1 MEHYIANEK
10 QERKIEHFVLIFF
23 TVYSFLMSYVGISHK
38 WDAWVIIIIGL
49 SLVTAW
55 ALFLMRYKT
64 YAMRALFTTL
74 LILLCFF
81 LYAIL
86 SKDFINIIPPFFI
99 IGAVIS
105 MYAITDLVVITNI
118 VQIFLL
124 VIFVVEGK
132 QNMQID
138 DFHQALPQIANIFIY
153 IVLLQVWVRQRN
165 ESSAKSMQII
175 QDMAR
180 AERSKDDFLAN
191 ISHEIRTPLNTIY
204 GMSEMAQKQTDLN
217 VIKEEI
223 YNIQV
228 ASKKLMSMVNDIL
241 DFSELQTGEMDLEEE
256 VYNISSTIND
266 VINMTMAA
274 VEEKDLDV
282 VVDFDTTIPALLE
295 GDEKKIRRIIMNLV
309 SNAVKFTHSGYIGIK
324 VSGRRESYGINLSVS
339 ITDTGIGMR
348 EDYRENLFTGFGQL
362 DTRRNRQEGGVGLGL
377 AISYLLAKKLGG
389 VITVNSKEGQ
399 GSVFT
404 FVVPQKIV
412 KDQPVA
418 VLKNPDEISIAC
430 YFNIEHQAR
439 PGSRDAFTSQ
449 IENMVKNIPVSW
461 QLCKNL
467 DEMKRRMKAKR
478 YTHVFITDVEYE
490 EEPQYFDA
498 IALRTKLMISVPR
511 NAATNR
517 KYENALVMYRP
528 VYSLSVVA
536 ALNEEYDSAHAEKP
550 IKSKRFTAPGA
561 HVLVVDDNV
570 MNIRVIENILSQ
582 FKISVTKALSG
593 SEALEKVESM
603 DFDFI
608 FMDHMMPEMDG
619 VETTHRIREKVGSYY
634 QRVPIIALTANAVAG
649 SRKMFLSE
657 GFSDFLEK
665 PVELSVLERVL
676 RRTLPPEKM
685 IFDDVE
691 DTVKQQE
698 TTEEFE
704 LTDIDKETG
713 MLYCGGEEGFYM
725 ILAECVLNYQENAAL
740 LSELFQN
747 KDWENYIIKIHALKS
762 TMKSIG
768 AMHLSDRAR
777 ELEFAGKEGRFD
789 VIEKN
794 HESVL
799 GEYENLMERLKNQER
814 VKKMLA
820 TESGDAVAAEET
832 SDVSEKLPLT
842 MEIFDSMYAKFE
854 DAMYSLRKDEML
866 AIVDELEKYN
876 IGENTKKSELD
887 KIRRKI
893 NQDDYFAAG
902 SDLEVLRNDLK
913 GASCIIKI

>member
-1 MEHYIANEK
+1 
-10 QERKIEHFVLIFF
+10 
-23 TVYSFLMSYVGISHK
+23 
-38 WDAWVIIIIGL
+38 
-49 SLVTAW
+49 
-55 ALFLMRYKT
+55 
-64 YAMRALFTTL
+64 
-74 LILLCFF
+74 
-81 LYAIL
+81 
-86 SKDFINIIPPFFI
+86 
-99 IGAVIS
+99 
-105 MYAITDLVVITNI
+105 
-118 VQIFLL
+118 
-124 VIFVVEGK
+124 
-132 QNMQID
+132 MQID

-324 VSGRRESYGINLSVS
+324 VGGRRESYGINLSIS

-362 DTRRNRQEGGVGLGL
+362 DNRRNRQEGGVGLGL

-418 VLKNPDEISIAC
+418 VLKNADEISIAC

-439 PGSRDAFTSQ
+439 PGSRDAFTTQ

-467 DEMKRRMKAKR
+467 DEMKRRMKAKH

-490 EEPQYFDA
+490 EDPRYFDA

-511 NAATNR
+511 NAVTNR
-517 KYENALVMYRP
+517 KYENALIMYRP

-536 ALNEEYDSAHAEKP
+536 ALNKEYDSSHADKP

-561 HVLVVDDNV
+561 HVLVVDDNI

-685 IFDDVE
+685 IFDDAE
-691 DTVKQQE
+691 DTVQQQE
-698 TTEEFE
+698 TTDSFE
-704 LTDIDKETG
+704 LTEIDKETG

-725 ILAECVLNYQENAAL
+725 ILAECVLGYKENAAL
-740 LSELFQN
+740 LTELFQK
-747 KDWENYIIKIHALKS
+747 KDWENYVIKIHALKS

-768 AMHLSDRAR
+768 AMRLSDRAR
-777 ELEFAGKEGRFD
+777 ELEFAGKEGRYE
-789 VIEKN
+789 VIEKY
-794 HESVL
+794 HQSVL
-799 GEYENLMERLKNQER
+799 NEYENLMEQLKKQEY
-814 VKKMLA
+814 VNKLL
-820 TESGDAVAAEET
+820 AEE
-832 SDVSEKLPLT
+832 SSSGEVSKEQPVDSRKQSLT
-842 MEIFDSMYAKFE
+842 IETFDTLYAKFE
-854 DAMYSLRKDEML
+854 DAMYSLRKEEML
-866 AIVDELEKYN
+866 DIVEELGRYK

-887 KIRRKI
+887 KISRKI

-902 SDLEVLRNDLK
+902 YDLEVLRNDLK
-913 GASCIIKI
+913 GGN

>member
-23 TVYSFLMSYVGISHK
+23 TAYSFLMSYVGISHK

-105 MYAITDLVVITNI
+105 MYAITDLIVITNI

-153 IVLLQVWVRQRN
+153 IVLLQVWVRQKN
-165 ESSAKSMQII
+165 VSSAKSMQII

-324 VSGRRESYGINLSVS
+324 VGGRRESYGINLSIS
-339 ITDTGIGMR
+339 ISDTGIGMR
-348 EDYRENLFTGFGQL
+348 EDYRENLFIGFGQL
-362 DTRRNRQEGGVGLGL
+362 DNRRNRQEGGVGLGL

-418 VLKNPDEISIAC
+418 VLKNADEISIAC

-439 PGSRDAFTSQ
+439 PGSRDAFTTQ

-467 DEMKRRMKAKR
+467 DEMKRRMKAKH
-478 YTHVFITDVEYE
+478 YTHVLITDVEYE
-490 EEPQYFDA
+490 EDPHYFDA
-498 IALRTKLMISVPR
+498 MALRTKLMISVPR
-511 NAATNR
+511 NAVTNR
-517 KYENALVMYRP
+517 KYENALIMYRP

-536 ALNEEYDSAHAEKP
+536 ALNEEYDSSHADKP

-561 HVLVVDDNV
+561 HVLVVDDNI

-685 IFDDVE
+685 IFDDAE
-691 DTVKQQE
+691 DTVQQQE
-698 TTEEFE
+698 TTDSFE
-704 LTDIDKETG
+704 LTEIDKETG

-725 ILAECVLNYQENAAL
+725 ILAECVLDYKENAAL
-740 LSELFQN
+740 LTELFQK
-747 KDWENYIIKIHALKS
+747 KDWENYVIKIHALKS

-768 AMHLSDRAR
+768 AMRLSDRAR
-777 ELEFAGKEGRFD
+777 ELEFAGKECRYE
-789 VIEKN
+789 VIEKY
-794 HESVL
+794 HQSVL
-799 GEYENLMERLKNQER
+799 NEYENLMEQLKKQEY
-814 VKKMLA
+814 VNKLL
-820 TESGDAVAAEET
+820 AEE
-832 SDVSEKLPLT
+832 SSSGEVSKEQPVDSRKQSLT
-842 MEIFDSMYAKFE
+842 IETFDTLYAKFE
-854 DAMYSLRKDEML
+854 DAMYSLRKEEML
-866 AIVDELEKYN
+866 DIVEELGRYK

-887 KIRRKI
+887 KISRKI

-902 SDLEVLRNDLK
+902 YDLEVLRKDLK
-913 GASCIIKI
+913 GGN

>member
-10 QERKIEHFVLIFF
+10 QERKIEYLVLLFF
-23 TVYSFLMSYVGISHK
+23 TVYGFMMSYVGISKK
-38 WDAWVIIIIGL
+38 WDAWFVVIIGL
-49 SLVTAW
+49 SLVIVW
-55 ALFLMRYKT
+55 ALFVMRYKT
-64 YAMRALFTTL
+64 YSMRALFTTL
-74 LILLCFF
+74 LIQLCFF
-81 LYAIL
+81 IYALYSDNYI
-86 SKDFINIIPPFFI
+86 DIIPPFFI

-105 MYAITDLVVITNI
+105 MYAITDLVVIANI
-118 VQIFLL
+118 IQIFLL
-124 VIFVVEGK
+124 VIFIAEGK
-132 QNMQID
+132 QNMQVD
-138 DFHQALPQIANIFIY
+138 DLNQALLQIANIFLY

-165 ESSAKSMQII
+165 ESAAKSMQII
-175 QDMAR
+175 QDMTK

-204 GMSEMAQKQTDLN
+204 GMSEMAQKQTDLD

-241 DFSELQTGEMDLEEE
+241 DFSELQAGEMDLEEE

-274 VEEKDLDV
+274 VAEKDLDV
-282 VVDFDTTIPALLE
+282 VVDFDTSIPALLE
-295 GDEKKIRRIIMNLV
+295 GDEKKIRRVIMNMV

-324 VSGRRESYGINLSVS
+324 ISGRRESYGINLSIS

-348 EDYRENLFTGFGQL
+348 ENYMENLFTGFGQL
-362 DTRRNRQEGGVGLGL
+362 DTRRNRQEGGAGLGL
-377 AISYLLAKKLGG
+377 AISYLLTKKLGG
-389 VITVNSKEGQ
+389 VITVKSKEGQ

-412 KDQPVA
+412 KDQPVS

-439 PGSRDAFTSQ
+439 PESRDAFTAQ

-467 DEMKRRMKAKR
+467 DEMKRRMKGKR

-490 EEPQYFDA
+490 EDPKYFDA

-511 NAATNR
+511 KETMNR

-536 ALNEEYDSAHAEKP
+536 ALNGEYDSEHAEKP
-550 IKSKRFTAPGA
+550 IKSRKFTAPSA
-561 HVLVVDDNV
+561 HVLVVDDNI
-570 MNIRVIENILSQ
+570 MNIRVIENILFQ

-619 VETTHRIREKVGSYY
+619 VETMHRIREKVGSYY

-685 IFDDVE
+685 IFDDV

-698 TTEEFE
+698 TTDSFE

-725 ILAECVLNYQENAAL
+725 ILAECVLNYKENVVL

-747 KDWENYIIKIHALKS
+747 KDWENYVIKIHALKS

-768 AMHLSDRAR
+768 AMNLSDRTR
-777 ELEFAGKEGRFD
+777 ELEFAGREGRFD

-794 HESVL
+794 HDSVL
-799 GEYENLMERLKNQER
+799 GEYENLMERLKKQEP
-814 VKKMLA
+814 VINILAKK
-820 TESGDAVAAEET
+820 SGVAVMAEES
-832 SDVSEKLPLT
+832 SDDSEKAAIT
-842 MEIFDSMYAKFE
+842 MEIFDTLYAKFE

-866 AIVDELEKYN
+866 AI
-876 IGENTKKSELD
+876 IGELGQYKIGKDTKKSELD

-913 GASCIIKI
+913 GGN

>member
-23 TVYSFLMSYVGISHK
+23 TVYSFMMAYVGISQK

-81 LYAIL
+81 LYAIY
-86 SKDFINIIPPFFI
+86 SKNFIDIIPPFFI

-118 VQIFLL
+118 TQIFLL
-124 VIFVVEGK
+124 IIFIVEGK

-138 DFHQALPQIANIFIY
+138 DFQQALPQIANILIY
-153 IVLLQVWVRQRN
+153 IILLQVWVRQRN
-165 ESSAKSMQII
+165 ESAAKSMQII
-175 QDMAR
+175 QDMTR

-204 GMSEMAQKQTDLN
+204 GMSEMAQKQTDLD

-241 DFSELQTGEMDLEEE
+241 DFSELQAGEMDLEEE

-274 VEEKDLDV
+274 VAEKDLDV
-282 VVDFDTTIPALLE
+282 VVDFDTSIPALLE
-295 GDEKKIRRIIMNLV
+295 GDEKKIRRIIMNMV

-348 EDYRENLFTGFGQL
+348 ENYIENLFTGFGQL

-439 PGSRDAFTSQ
+439 PGSRDAFTAQ

-490 EEPQYFDA
+490 EEPKYFDA

-511 NAATNR
+511 NATINR

-550 IKSKRFTAPGA
+550 IKSKRFTAPSA
-561 HVLVVDDNV
+561 HVLVVDDNI

-582 FKISVTKALSG
+582 FRISVTKALSG

-691 DTVKQQE
+691 DTVKPQE
-698 TTEEFE
+698 TTDNFE

-725 ILAECVLNYQENAAL
+725 ILAECVLNYKENAAL

-747 KDWENYIIKIHALKS
+747 KDWDNYIIKIHALKS

-768 AMHLSDRAR
+768 AMNLSDRAR
-777 ELEFAGKEGRFD
+777 ELEFAGKEGRFEI
-789 VIEKN
+789 IEKN
-794 HESVL
+794 HDSVL
-799 GEYENLMERLKNQER
+799 AEYENLMERLKKHER
-814 VKKMLA
+814 VKKML
-820 TESGDAVAAEET
+820 TIESGNAVAAEET
-832 SDVSEKLPLT
+832 TDASEKIPLT
-842 MEIFDSMYAKFE
+842 MEIFDTLYVKFE
-854 DAMYSLRKDEML
+854 DAMYSLRKDDML
-866 AIVDELEKYN
+866 AMVDELEKYN

-902 SDLEVLRNDLK
+902 SDLEMLRNNLK
-913 GASCIIKI
+913 GGN

>member
-23 TVYSFLMSYVGISHK
+23 TAYSFLMSYVGISHK

-105 MYAITDLVVITNI
+105 MYAITDLIVITNI

-153 IVLLQVWVRQRN
+153 IVLLQVWVRQKN
-165 ESSAKSMQII
+165 VSSAKSMQII

-324 VSGRRESYGINLSVS
+324 VGGRRESYGINLSIS

-348 EDYRENLFTGFGQL
+348 EDYRENLFIGFGQL
-362 DTRRNRQEGGVGLGL
+362 DNRRNRQEGGVGLGL

-418 VLKNPDEISIAC
+418 VLKNADEISIAC

-439 PGSRDAFTSQ
+439 PGSRDAFTTQ

-467 DEMKRRMKAKR
+467 DEMKRRMKAKH
-478 YTHVFITDVEYE
+478 YTHVLITDVEYE
-490 EEPQYFDA
+490 EDPHYFDA
-498 IALRTKLMISVPR
+498 MALRTKLMISVPR
-511 NAATNR
+511 NAVTNR
-517 KYENALVMYRP
+517 KYENALIMYRP

-536 ALNEEYDSAHAEKP
+536 ALNEEYDSSHADKP

-561 HVLVVDDNV
+561 HVLVVDDNI

-685 IFDDVE
+685 IFDDAE
-691 DTVKQQE
+691 DTVQQQE
-698 TTEEFE
+698 TTDSFE
-704 LTDIDKETG
+704 LTEIDKETG

-725 ILAECVLNYQENAAL
+725 ILAECVLDYKENAAL
-740 LSELFQN
+740 LTELFQK
-747 KDWENYIIKIHALKS
+747 KDWENYVIKIHALKS

-768 AMHLSDRAR
+768 AMRLSDRAR
-777 ELEFAGKEGRFD
+777 ELEFAGKECRYE
-789 VIEKN
+789 VIEKY
-794 HESVL
+794 HQSVL
-799 GEYENLMERLKNQER
+799 NEYENLMEQLKKQEY
-814 VKKMLA
+814 VNKLL
-820 TESGDAVAAEET
+820 AEE
-832 SDVSEKLPLT
+832 SSSGEVSKEQPVDSRKQSLT
-842 MEIFDSMYAKFE
+842 IETFDTLYAKFE
-854 DAMYSLRKDEML
+854 DAMYSLRKEEML
-866 AIVDELEKYN
+866 DIVEELGRYK

-887 KIRRKI
+887 KISRKI

-902 SDLEVLRNDLK
+902 YDLEVLRKDLK
-913 GASCIIKI
+913 GGN